1 MIRRDIPRNAE
12 GFTLLELLVAAS
24 ILILLLGLAF
34 SVISQSSAIW
44 SRSMDKIESFRG
56 ARLGFET
63 ITRNLSQATLN
74 TYLDYDDPANP
85 QNYLKKSELKF
96 FVGTA
101 GSGTL
106 PGTANTG
113 GVIFFQAP
121 LGYTSDAAYAGIESL
136 LNTCGYFVSFTTN
149 SSIPSHVAS
158 SKSTY
163 RYRLMQLLV
172 PAEKNQI
179 YTSSDWFTP
188 QSNTSYAKPIVD
200 NVIALIVRP
209 QDPAALATELPNSQ
223 YTYDT
228 TLNATTTP
236 QPVTA
241 NQLPPMVQVTMVAID
256 ETSAKRI
263 DNGST
268 PPAVITAA
276 LQNKFSDP
284 AQYQAD
290 LDSLSLGLSAH
301 HINYRIF
308 SSAVPLRESKWM
320 K

>member
-1 MIRRDIPRNAE
+1 M
-12 GFTLLELLVAAS
+12 ELLVAAS
-24 ILILLLGLAF
+24 ILVLLLGLVF

-44 SRSMDKIESFRG
+44 SRSMDQIESFKG
-56 ARLGFET
+56 ARMGFET

-74 TYLDYDDPANP
+74 TYLDYDDAANP
-85 QNYLKKSELKF
+85 QNYLRKSELKF

-113 GVIFFQAP
+113 GLIFFQAP
-121 LGYTSDAAYAGIESL
+121 LGYTPDTTYAGIESL

-149 SSIPSHVAS
+149 SSIPSHVAHG
-158 SKSTY
+158 KSPY

-172 PAEKNQI
+172 PAEKNLV
-179 YTSSDWFTP
+179 YTSSDWFTT
-188 QSNTSYAKPIVD
+188 QSVTYAKPIVD

-209 QDPAALATELPNSQ
+209 QDPAALATELPNCQ
-223 YTYDT
+223 YTYDS
-228 TLNATTTP
+228 TLNATATP
-236 QPVTA
+236 QPITA
-241 NQLPPMVQVTMVAID
+241 HQLPPMVQLTLVAID

-263 DNGST
+263 DNGAT
-268 PPAVITAA
+268 PPAVIASA
-276 LQNKFSDP
+276 LENKFSDP
-284 AQYQAD
+284 AKYQAD
-290 LDSLSLGLSAH
+290 LDALSQALSTH

-308 SSAVPLRESKWM
+308 SSAVPLRESKWT